1 MTPSTTSTSSTTRRT
16 PLPIPAYLIR
26 MWRFAPWICLL
37 HGLFWDVL
45 NLSSLLPGLVI
56 GRFLDT
62 LDGSASTPGGVT
74 TLVGILVAFAL
85 LRSALWMAGG
95 YMEIQM
101 RFRMSGL
108 LRVNLLRHV
117 LDRPGALPLPY
128 PLGETIS
135 RFRDDAYTA
144 EDVMDWTDEI
154 IVHALVAVVALIALA
169 RIDPLITLVVT
180 VPLVAVCLGTQW
192 ASAALTRYREA
203 SSQST
208 AEVAG
213 AIGSIL
219 AATGTLQAAG
229 AEDRAIA
236 RIAALNGRRR
246 SAMIVDA
253 VAGRAMG
260 SLATMVASLGTGVVM
275 LMAADHLR
283 DGSLSVGE
291 FALFITWLAFVTDFT
306 TDFGHYLATYRQSG
320 VAFARMDAM
329 LGDAPPADLVAHTPL
344 HLTGPLP
351 AVEGPVRAGKDG
363 HRLTVL
369 EARGLTY
376 RHPDSG
382 RGIEGIDLTLERGTL
397 TVVTGRIGSGK
408 TTLLRTLL
416 GLLPADAGEIRWN
429 GEPVADPAAFM
440 VPPHVAYTGQVP
452 RLFSDTLRRNILLAP
467 LPETGDD
474 PETLAKA
481 IHDAV
486 LEPDL
491 AMLDAGLETEVGT
504 RGVRLSGGQVQRTA
518 AARMLVREA
527 DLLAI
532 DDLSSALDVE
542 TERLLWDRLLVD
554 AATDGNRTRT
564 VLAVS
569 HRRAAL
575 QRADRIVVLRDGRIA
590 AEGTLAD
597 LLATSDEMRAL
608 WDAGARDD
616 QPIVGDAD

>member
-1 MTPSTTSTSSTTRRT
+1 MTTSTPTSITAMPSPTRRK

-37 HGLFWDVL
+37 HGLCWDVL

-62 LDGSASTPGGVT
+62 LDGSASTPGGT
-74 TLVGILVAFAL
+74 ATLVGILVAFAA

-95 YMEIQM
+95 YTEIQM

-117 LDRPGALPLPY
+117 LARPGALPLPY

-154 IVHALVAVVALIALA
+154 VVHALVAVVAVIALA
-169 RIDPLITLVVT
+169 RIDPTITLVVT
-180 VPLVAVCLGTQW
+180 APLIAVGLGTQW
-192 ASAALTRYREA
+192 ASGALIRYREA

-208 AEVAG
+208 AEVTG
-213 AIGSIL
+213 AIGSVL
-219 AATGTLQAAG
+219 AATQVIQAAG

-246 SAMIVDA
+246 TTMIADA
-253 VAGRAMG
+253 VASKAMG
-260 SLATMVASLGTGVVM
+260 SLATLVASLGTGVVM

-283 DGSLSVGE
+283 GGSLSVGE

-306 TDFGHYLATYRQSG
+306 TDFGLYLATYRQSG

-329 LGDAPPADLVAHTPL
+329 LGDEPPAALVAHTPL
-344 HLTGPLP
+344 HLSGPLP
-351 AVEGPVRAGKDG
+351 PVEPPVRTAGD
-363 HRLTVL
+363 RLDVL
-369 EARGLTY
+369 EVRGLTS
-376 RHPDSG
+376 RHPASG
-382 RGIEGIDLTLERGTL
+382 RGIDGIDLRLERGTL

-408 TTLLRTLL
+408 STLLRTLL

-429 GEPVADPAAFM
+429 GEPVSDPATFM
-440 VPPHVAYTGQVP
+440 VPPRVAYTGQVP
-452 RLFSDTLRRNILLAP
+452 RLFSDTLRRNILLG
-467 LPETGDD
+467 LPDD
-474 PETLAKA
+474 PATLARA

-486 LEPDL
+486 LDRDL
-491 AMLDAGLETEVGT
+491 ETLDDGLETEVGT

-518 AARMLVREA
+518 AARMLVREPA
-527 DLLAI
+527 LLAI

-554 AATDGNRTRT
+554 ANGTGMRT

-569 HRRAAL
+569 HRRVAL
-575 QRADRIVVLRDGRIA
+575 QRADRIVVLREGRIA
-590 AEGTLAD
+590 AAGTLDD

-608 WDAGARDD
+608 WDADPDPDD
-616 QPIVGDAD
+616 AADSPVPA